1 MTSWYFE
8 KHDKY
13 SKIGDAAEGNGW
25 KVVPLCVE
33 VGARGYINDKWH
45 HMTRAL
51 KLDKRMN
58 KRLRDAVSDVAVRCS
73 YFLYVCLRDVS
84 GALQNCWVENR
95 RIING
100 KLLQPAN
107 LIANRKQRPAGAGR
121 VHGGESMRFL
131 VCVMEGIRSP

>member
-1 MTSWYFE
+1 MWSDKSKMVMWIELTSPWEENMTTWYFE

-13 SKIGDAAEGNGW
+13 SKIVDAAEGNGW

-73 YFLYVCLRDVS
+73 YFLYVCLR
-84 GALQNCWVENR
+84 R
-95 RIING
+95 REWCTT
-100 KLLQPAN
+100 KLL
-107 LIANRKQRPAGAGR
+107 G
-121 VHGGESMRFL
+121 
-131 VCVMEGIRSP
+131 